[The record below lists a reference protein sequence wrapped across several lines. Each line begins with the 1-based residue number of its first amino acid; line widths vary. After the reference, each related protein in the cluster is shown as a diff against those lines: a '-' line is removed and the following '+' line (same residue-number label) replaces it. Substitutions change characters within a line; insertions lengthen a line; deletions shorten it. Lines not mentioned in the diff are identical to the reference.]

1 MAKRLTVP
9 EPDDQLLEAFRVFD
23 KEGMGTRTVC
33 SYYKI
38 MQFGSGNR
46 SKPESLLRLYTFLYK

>member
-23 KEGMGTRTVC
+23 KEGMGTGRLKVHVFLKIGIPTV
-33 SYYKI
+33 
-38 MQFGSGNR
+38 
-46 SKPESLLRLYTFLYK
+46 L